1 MTTTAPAVLITLE
14 QFKVARYKIRQA
26 RPAELGW
33 STWLAISTVCSCRHI
48 SLSNKRRWRLSDCN
62 QPCLELAN
70 EILTTPPIFS
80 CLLEVLA
87 NHVLDWCFQSKLIHM
102 PSFHFLQNYNTVKTW
117 ARQNPISTKYGKQI
131 SWAMWRAANS
141 TTALV
146 VVAPIRVDS
155 ECDGSEGSV
164 AVWLG

>member
-1 MTTTAPAVLITLE
+1 MTTRAPPVPITIE
-14 QFKVARYKIRQA
+14 QFKAARHQRRQV

-33 STWLAISTVCSCRHI
+33 STWLAISTVCSSRHI
-48 SLSNKRRWRLSDCN
+48 SLSIKRKCRLTDCTLLVWQTRFWRLRPYFPVSWRVWRIMCSIDVFN
-62 QPCLELAN
+62 QNWSTCPR
-70 EILTTPPIFS
+70 
-80 CLLEVLA
+80 
-87 NHVLDWCFQSKLIHM
+87 
-102 PSFHFLQNYNTVKTW
+102 FHFLQNYNIVKTW
-117 ARQNPISTKYGKQI
+117 ARQNLISTKYGKQI

-155 ECDGSEGSV
+155 ECYGSEGSV